1 MGVEEKPE
9 EEVKLSPTT
18 IFINGLPPTFSNDD
32 LKTHFDKFGAWKKG
46 EVSFRAKRSR
56 GFAFIDFEQESAAV
70 KAREEMNGKEVA
82 AGAPIT
88 VLQAR
93 ERSRP
98 SKEKKEKPEPAEKR
112 EKPAAKEKAAK
123 PKADAAAAVPSTTE
137 LFVKNLPPTF
147 VDDDLEKVFA
157 VFGPLKHSYVC
168 WRRDKHRGYGFVKF
182 DESAHAAAAAEKLNG
197 QTVGGGDKP
206 LRVEFSTQSPK
217 QSRASKKSASK
228 DKENATGSAKE
239 KKPREP
245 REPKTSAAPAEP
257 RAARAKAPKAAK
269 PPKVVDA
276 NAPLSKT
283 MLFVGGLPETIGT
296 DELKAKFE
304 KFGELSDAFVSVRG
318 KRHRGFGFATFTT
331 EASAKAALD
340 ALNGKELPESK
351 AGKPITVTY
360 AREKPTAA

>member
-1 MGVEEKPE
+1 MGVEEKAE
-9 EEVKLSPTT
+9 EEKLSPTT
-18 IFINGLPPTFSNDD
+18 IFINGLPPTFTNDD
-32 LKTHFDKFGAWKKG
+32 LKTHFEKFGAWKSG

-56 GFAFIDFEQESAAV
+56 GYAFIEFEQESAAV
-70 KAREEMNGKEVA
+70 KAREEMNGKEVGA
-82 AGAPIT
+82 DAPIV

-93 ERSRP
+93 ERTRP
-98 SKEKKEKPEPAEKR
+98 RKEKKEKAEPSAEKR
-112 EKPAAKEKAAK
+112 EKAPKEKQTKAPK
-123 PKADAAAAVPSTTE
+123 PDAAAAVPSTTE

-147 VDDDLEKVFA
+147 VDDDLEKAFA
-157 VFGPLKHSYVC
+157 AFGPLKHSYVC
-168 WRRDKHRGYGFVKF
+168 WRRDQHRGYGFVKF
-182 DESAHAAAAAEKLNG
+182 NETAHAAAAAEKMNG

-228 DKENATGSAKE
+228 DKERPEGDAAPKE

-245 REPKTSAAPAEP
+245 KSAAPPAEP
-257 RAARAKAPKAAK
+257 RAARAKVPKPPRA
-269 PPKVVDA
+269 PKVVDA
-276 NAPLSKT
+276 NAPLSKLS
-283 MLFVGGLPETIGT
+283 LFVGGLPETVGT
-296 DELKAKFE
+296 DELTAKFA

-360 AREKPTAA
+360 AREKPSA